1 MNRRMQ
7 VYETPE
13 ITVTFDP
20 ELCTHGGTCLRGLPE
35 VFDIKRKRW
44 IRPEAAP
51 ADAVEAQ
58 VQRCPSK
65 ALKSHRPPP
74 PGPPN

>member
-1 MNRRMQ
+1 
-7 VYETPE
+7 
-13 ITVTFDP
+13 
-20 ELCTHGGTCLRGLPE
+20 

-65 ALKSHRPPP
+65 ALKSHRPAPQ
-74 PGPPN
+74 GQSS